1 MAAAQ
6 AKAAAPLFLPVVL
19 LFWPDQD
26 QEQEQEQEPGQEREQ
41 EQEQERRCY
50 NGIV

>member
-19 LFWPDQD
+19 LFWPDQ
-26 QEQEQEQEPGQEREQ
+26 EQEQEQEPGQEREQ
-41 EQEQERRCY
+41 GQEQERRCY